1 MPTVICHLSS
11 VHPRSDVRVFY
22 KECLSLANTGYKVHL
37 VLADGQGN
45 NLVSGVRIHDVGVY
59 SSRLFRVIFSPIK
72 VMLVGMK
79 TKARI
84 FHFHDPE
91 MLPISL
97 CLKLL
102 TGTKVIYDAHESYP
116 DDLKY
121 KDYLS
126 KPLRILASWA
136 VGFIEA
142 FMSRQLDAVVTVT
155 DFHAQRFG
163 HYNPNTFVVCNYPLL
178 KEWKNMLD
186 TTVVKQANSL
196 CYVGSITR
204 KRGISH
210 LLQAIEDL
218 NVSLHLAGTY
228 EPAEYRDE
236 LSKLPAWSKVI
247 EYGYVQ
253 REQAI
258 KLISQAQIGVM
269 LFLPE
274 PNHINSLSTKV
285 FEYLAGATC
294 VLVSDFPVYQSLVTE
309 GMCGIAVNPLNIKG
323 ISQAIQNLLA
333 DPNTCSLMGK
343 QGRELIKTNY
353 NWEAQENV
361 LIDLYKKLGAQ
372 VRVL

>member
-1 MPTVICHLSS
+1 LPTVICHLSS

-45 NLVSGVRIHDVGVY
+45 SLVSGVRIYDVGVFT
-59 SSRLFRVIFSPIK
+59 SRLFRVIFSPIK
-72 VMLVGMK
+72 VMLAGMK
-79 TKARI
+79 TKARV

-91 MLPISL
+91 MLPIGL
-97 CLKLL
+97 CLKLF
-102 TGTKVIYDAHESYP
+102 TRAKVIYDAHESYP
-116 DDLKY
+116 DDLQY

-126 KPLRILASWA
+126 KPLRIFASWA
-136 VGFIEA
+136 VGIIEA
-142 FMSRQLDAVVTVT
+142 FVSRQLDAVVTVT

-163 HYNPNTFVVCNYPLL
+163 QYNHNTKVVCNYPLL
-178 KEWKNMLD
+178 KEWKNILD
-186 TTVVKQANSL
+186 ITIEKQVNSL

-210 LLQAIEDL
+210 LLQAIENLD
-218 NVSLHLAGTY
+218 VSLHLAGTY
-228 EPAEYRDE
+228 EPVEYRDE
-236 LSKLPAWSKVI
+236 LLRLPAWSKVI

-285 FEYLAGATC
+285 FEYMAGATC

-309 GMCGIAVNPLNIKG
+309 GMCGLAVNPLDIDS
-323 ISQAIQNLLA
+323 ITLAIQNLLA
-333 DPNTCSLMGK
+333 DPNTCALMGK

-353 NWEAQENV
+353 NWEAQEYV
-361 LIDLYKKLGAQ
+361 LTDLYKKLGA
-372 VRVL
+372 